1 MNKNL
6 LVFWLSACFVFGLD
20 RVTKVWAERTL
31 ALGEKVTG
39 IEGWY
44 EWSLYYNPG
53 AAGGI
58 FSGHVEFLITV
69 SALAVFSLVW
79 FMKKGVHDSNA
90 WLQIGLGLM
99 LGGALGN
106 LFDRVFYHHV
116 IDFINP
122 IGESYIFNIADKGI
136 RWGLYLGLVGLWL
149 SRRNLKRAAKK
160 QVSSS
165 ERTLEQ

>member
-6 LVFWLSACFVFGLD
+6 LVFWLSASFVFAFD

-31 ALGEKVTG
+31 TLGEKVPG
-39 IEGWY
+39 IDGWY
-44 EWSLYYNPG
+44 EWSLFYNPG

-58 FSGHVEFLITV
+58 FSGHLEFLITV
-69 SALAVFSLVW
+69 SALAVIALVG
-79 FMKKGVHDSNA
+79 FMVKGRHDRNL

-106 LFDRVFYHHV
+106 LFDRVFYQHV

-122 IGESYIFNIADKGI
+122 IGESHIFNIADKGI
-136 RWGLYLGLVGLWL
+136 HWGLYLCLLGLWL
-149 SRRNLKRAAKK
+149 SRRKLNKAA
-160 QVSSS
+160 QASAP
-165 ERTLEQ
+165 EQQRLEQ